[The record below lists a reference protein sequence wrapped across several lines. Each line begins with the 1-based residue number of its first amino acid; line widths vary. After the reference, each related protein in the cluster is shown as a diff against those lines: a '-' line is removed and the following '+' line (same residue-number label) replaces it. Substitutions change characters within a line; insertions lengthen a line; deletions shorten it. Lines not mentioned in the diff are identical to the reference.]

1 MTTRHLTVKH
11 WNEFQ
16 HYKDRNPPWIKLHR
30 AVLDDY
36 RFLALPDASKG
47 HLMLLWLFA
56 SQNGGMVP
64 YDIPFLERRLFIIG
78 LNLDRLIADGFLLDA
93 QDASTSRAGG

>member
-1 MTTRHLTVKH
+1 MRLRNLTVKH

-36 RFLALPDASKG
+36 RFLALPDASKC

-64 YDIPFLERRLFIIG
+64 YDIPFLERRLFINE
-78 LNLDRLIADGFLLDA
+78 LNLDRLIEDGFLIDTT
-93 QDASTSRAGG
+93 ASKVIAGG